1 MEAEARVKALEA
13 ETKAK
18 AKAKLEEELGVVQ
31 GEGETLEEA
40 IKRRANEAMTE
51 EAAKALEELLNGN

>member
-1 MEAEARVKALEA
+1 LEA